1 MDSERLTKAISA
13 LVELVARLRSPN
25 GCPWDAQQTDSS
37 IKVYLLEEA
46 YEVLDAIEKSSPQDI
61 CMELGDL
68 LFQILFLAQLAAERN
83 EFDFIEVVEKVTQKM
98 VQRHPHVFG
107 GTKVD
112 SAEDVAL
119 NWAKIKA
126 SEKGAAQKTSSFFES
141 IPSNLPALLRAHRL
155 SERASKLNSS
165 WTCEGEISDKI
176 LGQFEVLK
184 SAINRQDKDLVSKE
198 IGRLFF
204 SLVCLSRHW
213 GLNAENLL
221 RLANQ
226 EFLEYLQETERELNA
241 CGIKLEEVTSDQMKR
256 ALKKAGRVILGKG
269 GYRLLDE

>member
-1 MDSERLTKAISA
+1 MDSERLTKAIIA

-68 LFQILFLAQLAAERN
+68 LFQILFLAQLAAERK
-83 EFDFIEVVEKVTQKM
+83 EFDFIKVVEKVTQKM

-112 SAEDVAL
+112 GAEDVAV
-119 NWAKIKA
+119 NWARIKA
-126 SEKGAAQKTSSFFES
+126 NEKGAAQKTSSFFES

-155 SERASKLNSS
+155 SERASKLNSD
-165 WTCEGEISDKI
+165 WTGEEEIRDKI
-176 LGQFEVLK
+176 LEQFELLK
-184 SAINRQDKDLVSKE
+184 SAINRQDKNLVGKEMGGLLFNLVS
-198 IGRLFF
+198 
-204 SLVCLSRHW
+204 LSRHW
-213 GLNAENLL
+213 GFNAENLL

-241 CGIKLEEVTSDQMKR
+241 CGIKLEEATSDQMKR
-256 ALKKAGRVILGKG
+256 VLKKMA
-269 GYRLLDE
+269 E